1 MKVPFNNLKIIHDQ
15 IKNEVIQKN
24 NETISKNSFIL
35 SNEIKEFEVEF
46 AKYSKSKYS
55 ISCSNG
61 TVALELVLRTLKKE
75 KGVTEVLVP
84 VNSFI
89 ATSFAVS
96 NVGLKPVFYDCDK
109 YYLGD
114 ADNLESKI
122 NSKTLAI
129 IGVNLYGQMIDI
141 KKFSKISKKYNLP
154 LIIDGAQSHGT
165 YNNNSVSEDFSLATT
180 YSFYPGKNLG
190 GWGDGGAINTNSKK
204 LAEKLSMLRNQGSK
218 KKYYHDI
225 IGTNA
230 RLDSFQANVLS
241 TKLKYINNWIKERN
255 EIANYYTTNL
265 SELQNY
271 ITLPKVLEGNY
282 HTFHL
287 YVVQVQN
294 RKKFT
299 NFLYENNIETVIHY
313 PNLISDNHAYKNH
326 KQFKNIFKNASS
338 YKNNIVSLP
347 IFPGMSKKQLDY
359 VVNSIKKYFK

>member
-1 MKVPFNNLKIIHDQ
+1 MPFNNLKIIHDQ
-15 IKNEVIQKN
+15 IKNEVIAKN
-24 NETISKNSFIL
+24 KETISKNSFIL
-35 SNEIKEFEVEF
+35 SNEIKDFEVEF

-61 TVALELVLRTLKKE
+61 TVALELVLRTLNKE
-75 KGVTEVLVP
+75 GRRSEVLVP

-96 NVGLKPVFYDCDK
+96 NANLKPIFYDCDK

-114 ADNLESKI
+114 TNSLESKI
-122 NSKTLAI
+122 NPKTLAI
-129 IGVNLYGQMIDI
+129 IGVNLYGQMIDV
-141 KKFSKISKKYNLP
+141 KKYSMISKKYNIP
-154 LIIDGAQSHGT
+154 LIIDGAQSHGA
-165 YNNNSVSEDFSLATT
+165 YNKNNIVSEDFSLATT

-190 GWGDGGAINTNSKK
+190 GWGDGGAVNTNSKRLADK
-204 LAEKLSMLRNQGSK
+204 LLMLRNQGSK

-230 RLDSFQANVLS
+230 RLDSLQANVLS

-265 SELQNY
+265 SELENH
-271 ITLPKVLEGNY
+271 IILPKVFEGNY

-287 YVVQVQN
+287 YVIQVQN
-294 RKKFT
+294 RTKFT
-299 NFLYENNIETVIHY
+299 NFLQNNNIETVIHY
-313 PNLISDNHAYKNH
+313 PNLITDNQAYKNH

-338 YKNNIVSLP
+338 FKNNIVSLP

-359 VVNSIKKYFK
+359 VIYSIKKYFK